1 MASRAPVHQ
10 NLKPETSCQHST
22 FGGAPSEFD
31 FFDLPVKQQDETL
44 VDAEMYTSTLT
55 LKSFIWAQAVWAV
68 ERHGGSPGDGEA
80 VPLAGGSLKLWEW
93 RGGAVSRWAA
103 GMHLHVTTLHQSANN
118 RIRYVWK
125 W

>member
-1 MASRAPVHQ
+1 MCLLGRTIYVLKRDLERLHMASRAPVHQ

-55 LKSFIWAQAVWAV
+55 LKSFI
-68 ERHGGSPGDGEA
+68 
-80 VPLAGGSLKLWEW
+80 
-93 RGGAVSRWAA
+93 
-103 GMHLHVTTLHQSANN
+103 
-118 RIRYVWK
+118 
-125 W
+125 